1 MEYDVVY
8 PSVRCCQKFLLY
20 FDESYQWDAAYNS
33 KLNCT
38 EKVKLLIPANNQE
51 ISLDP
56 SAIHSGCDE
65 GQATEVI
72 HCKDSRPFSLQ
83 LDRWWYVAVSKCGSM
98 NGLYMEYD
106 VHFINPGNFWTR
118 EFSADEQGI
127 LETDISFSLLF
138 FILLCISFI
147 VGWTLGQ
154 KDMCHTTYKLYMA
167 SVLSRV
173 TGLFFLCIHY
183 GIYGNN
189 GMGLN
194 GLKSLGRIISAISEL
209 FFLLMLLLLAK
220 GWTVVRGR
228 LTSQS
233 QMRLTILMTLY
244 SSVYTTMFI
253 WEAAVFDPAEVLY
266 IYDSPAGYGLVTLSF
281 LSFCWF
287 TYAVITTVKN
297 FPDKRGF
304 YKTFYCFF
312 ALWFLARPIVVLV
325 SNHHIL
331 DYAREK
337 VVNGVDL
344 SIAAVGYI
352 IFLILTRPTAANTN
366 FPFHI
371 RTAQVDIMQDDES
384 DSAHPYAVTSFIGT
398 ASPNTHELFSA
409 SKVTLERGNDRR
421 QRQESDLDESTGGGS
436 HEDATPVHLFSAQP
450 STSTPE
456 PSSRRARSHE
466 ESVS

>member
-1 MEYDVVY
+1 MVTRKLSVPFSLLTAVIALSSGKRVRGTLNTRKDWDFLARFCFNDGGRMEYDVVY

-194 GLKSLGRIISAISEL
+194 GLKSLGQSAS
-209 FFLLMLLLLAK
+209 
-220 GWTVVRGR
+220 
-228 LTSQS
+228 
-233 QMRLTILMTLY
+233 
-244 SSVYTTMFI
+244 
-253 WEAAVFDPAEVLY
+253 
-266 IYDSPAGYGLVTLSF
+266 
-281 LSFCWF
+281 
-287 TYAVITTVKN
+287 
-297 FPDKRGF
+297 
-304 YKTFYCFF
+304 
-312 ALWFLARPIVVLV
+312 
-325 SNHHIL
+325 IL
-331 DYAREK
+331 D
-337 VVNGVDL
+337 
-344 SIAAVGYI
+344 
-352 IFLILTRPTAANTN
+352 
-366 FPFHI
+366 
-371 RTAQVDIMQDDES
+371 
-384 DSAHPYAVTSFIGT
+384 
-398 ASPNTHELFSA
+398 
-409 SKVTLERGNDRR
+409 
-421 QRQESDLDESTGGGS
+421 
-436 HEDATPVHLFSAQP
+436 
-450 STSTPE
+450 
-456 PSSRRARSHE
+456 
-466 ESVS
+466 